1 MALSIRQRP
10 TATSSRTEAVLYAV
24 ATAPTV
30 SVELGGVVEYPPLP
44 PLRSV
49 DATPSAEEVASFSA
63 SLWSARLPHG
73 FGVASRRASSSYDRD
88 VLEYFTELA
97 QLEEQYASGLQRLNE
112 RRREVQYAS
121 TQHAWLAV
129 QQAVREA
136 AQSHRVFAGE
146 VLATV
151 VQPLKSAVSQARTH
165 EAESLSLSLAAL
177 DKVKQ
182 SRRRARDEAT
192 TYARLLHRYRKEAR
206 RENTRP
212 ATAPEA
218 VLLFE
223 AARSCADAVSAA
235 NASTAH
241 FETHVEAQAV
251 DALQE
256 HEERRLE
263 ALTSAFDAFAASTE
277 RSQVLSTASRAE
289 LRRASDA
296 VKVGDDIC
304 GFAATYA
311 SGAARATDPLVPP
324 SFCNELAEAA
334 EGFEHDQE
342 GFWGAL
348 LRPFRGLAA
357 SIFGDDGRDEFPAV
371 KHKPLTSTALDS
383 LAALGRQCSGDG
395 PEIVEIDGPEMTS
408 PRIVLCQGTPVF
420 TSPPPA
426 AAIEGWRVEEVGAE
440 GASAKGAKGAEGA
453 EGAASPAPVESGD
466 VELDDD
472 LDDLDDD
479 VAMHADRTP
488 VSQRGPSSPP
498 VVPQDASLKIR
509 HSLSTGER
517 EECRRERSAATKERP
532 VSARRRPEEAAPS
545 AIAEPAEA
553 SAARVAEATE
563 PTAAEA
569 SAASVAEATE
579 PTAAIAQ
586 IAAAEP
592 LAVAVDSAT
601 VAIREDSPKEALAS
615 LAPAP
620 PRAPSWAPD
629 APALPFSPSSIGR
642 RKSVAMLVKQ
652 RSDVPADEMEAI
664 LNSVD
669 ELVTSLGGAGLTL
682 GEELDIADDMIARL
696 AGGAVAGD
704 GGEQGS
710 SELDAGLDPATFEEG
725 EWFYQ
730 EANGDVSAPLTWDEM
745 RTLAGDAIILADM
758 CVASSNAFGQ
768 RSFPNLVN
776 GAPLRAPLRPSD
788 CPFESATDEL

>member
-1 MALSIRQRP
+1 MKRERS
-10 TATSSRTEAVLYAV
+10 TAASSSRTEAVLYAV

-112 RRREVQYAS
+112 RRREVQYVS

-151 VQPLKSAVSQARTH
+151 VQPLASAVSQARTH
-165 EAESLSLSLAAL
+165 EAESLSLSVAAL

-241 FETHVEAQAV
+241 FEIHVEALAV

-263 ALTSAFDAFAASTE
+263 ALTSAFDAFAASAE

-311 SGAARATDPLVPP
+311 SAAARSTDPLVPP

-426 AAIEGWRVEEVGAE
+426 AAIEGWRVEEVIAE
-440 GASAKGAKGAEGA
+440 GAAEEAAEGA
-453 EGAASPAPVESGD
+453 AEGTAEGMASPAPVESGD
-466 VELDDD
+466 AEFDDELDE
-472 LDDLDDD
+472 LDDD
-479 VAMHADRTP
+479 VAMHADRAPLSPPVNVNVSPQIPTTP
-488 VSQRGPSSPP
+488 SPQQVQP
-498 VVPQDASLKIR
+498 VVPQDSSLKIR

-532 VSARRRPEEAAPS
+532 LSARASRRRPEEEAPS
-545 AIAEPAEA
+545 AIAVASAEPAEA
-553 SAARVAEATE
+553 SAAPVAGESAAEAAEAAE
-563 PTAAEA
+563 PTAAH
-569 SAASVAEATE
+569 T
-579 PTAAIAQ
+579 Q
-586 IAAAEP
+586 IADAEP
-592 LAVAVDSAT
+592 MVVTVDSAT
-601 VAIREDSPKEALAS
+601 EALAS

-620 PRAPSWAPD
+620 ARSPSWAPD
-629 APALPFSPSSIGR
+629 APALPFSPSSSCR

-669 ELVTSLGGAGLTL
+669 ELVTKLGGAGLTL

-696 AGGAVAGD
+696 AGGAVVGD
-704 GGEQGS
+704 GGELGS
-710 SELDAGLDPATFEEG
+710 SELDAGLDPTTFEEG

-730 EANGDVSAPLTWDEM
+730 EANGDVSAPLTWAEM
-745 RTLAGDAIILADM
+745 RSLADDALILADM
-758 CVASSNAFGQ
+758 CVAASNA
-768 RSFPNLVN
+768 
-776 GAPLRAPLRPSD
+776 
-788 CPFESATDEL
+788 SAD

>member
-1 MALSIRQRP
+1 MALTMKRERS
-10 TATSSRTEAVLYAV
+10 TAASSSRTEAVLYAV

-112 RRREVQYAS
+112 RRREVQYVS

-241 FETHVEAQAV
+241 FEIHVEALAV

-263 ALTSAFDAFAASTE
+263 ALTSAFDAFAASAE

-311 SGAARATDPLVPP
+311 SAAARSTDPLVPP

-357 SIFGDDGRDEFPAV
+357 SIFGDDGRDEFPAM

-426 AAIEGWRVEEVGAE
+426 AAIEGWRVEEVIAE
-440 GASAKGAKGAEGA
+440 GAAEEAAEGT
-453 EGAASPAPVESGD
+453 ASPAPVESGD
-466 VELDDD
+466 AEFDDELDE
-472 LDDLDDD
+472 LDDD
-479 VAMHADRTP
+479 VAMHADRAP
-488 VSQRGPSSPP
+488 LSPP
-498 VVPQDASLKIR
+498 VNVNVSPQIPTTPSPQQVQPVMPQDSSLKIR

-532 VSARRRPEEAAPS
+532 LSARASRRRPEEEAPS
-545 AIAEPAEA
+545 AIAVASAEPAEA
-553 SAARVAEATE
+553 SAAPVAGESAAEAAEAAE
-563 PTAAEA
+563 PTAAH
-569 SAASVAEATE
+569 
-579 PTAAIAQ
+579 AQ
-586 IAAAEP
+586 IADAEP
-592 LAVAVDSAT
+592 MVVTVDSAT
-601 VAIREDSPKEALAS
+601 EALAS

-620 PRAPSWAPD
+620 ARSPSWAPD
-629 APALPFSPSSIGR
+629 APALPFSPSSSCR

-669 ELVTSLGGAGLTL
+669 ELVTKLGGAGLTL

-696 AGGAVAGD
+696 AGGAVVGD
-704 GGEQGS
+704 GGELGS
-710 SELDAGLDPATFEEG
+710 SELDAGLDPTTFEEG

-730 EANGDVSAPLTWDEM
+730 EANGDVSAPLTWAEM
-745 RTLAGDAIILADM
+745 RSLADDALILADM
-758 CVASSNAFGQ
+758 CVAASNA
-768 RSFPNLVN
+768 
-776 GAPLRAPLRPSD
+776 
-788 CPFESATDEL
+788 SAD

>member
-440 GASAKGAKGAEGA
+440 GA
-453 EGAASPAPVESGD
+453 ASPAPVESGD
-466 VELDDD
+466 VELDDE

-488 VSQRGPSSPP
+488 VSPRGPSSPP
-498 VVPQDASLKIR
+498 VGPQDSSLKIR

-532 VSARRRPEEAAPS
+532 VSARASRRRQEEAAPS

-553 SAARVAEATE
+553 SAA
-563 PTAAEA
+563 
-569 SAASVAEATE
+569 SVAEATE
-579 PTAAIAQ
+579 PTATIAQ

-592 LAVAVDSAT
+592 MAIAVDSAT
-601 VAIREDSPKEALAS
+601 VAIREDSPKEALAEKALAS

-758 CVASSNAFGQ
+758 CVASSNA
-768 RSFPNLVN
+768 LAN
-776 GAPLRAPLRPSD
+776 GAPLRAPLRVPLRPSD
-788 CPFESATDEL
+788 CL

>member
-1 MALSIRQRP
+1 MALAIRQRP

-112 RRREVQYAS
+112 RRREVQYVS

-151 VQPLKSAVSQARTH
+151 VQPLASAVSQARTH
-165 EAESLSLSLAAL
+165 EAESLSLSVAAL

-311 SGAARATDPLVPP
+311 SAAARASDPLVPP

-426 AAIEGWRVEEVGAE
+426 AAIEGWRVEEVIAE
-440 GASAKGAKGAEGA
+440 GAAEEAAEGA
-453 EGAASPAPVESGD
+453 AEGTAEGMASPAPVESGD
-466 VELDDD
+466 AEFDDELDE
-472 LDDLDDD
+472 LDDD
-479 VAMHADRTP
+479 VAMHADRAP
-488 VSQRGPSSPP
+488 LSPP
-498 VVPQDASLKIR
+498 VNVNVSPQIPTTPSPQQVQPVMPQDSSLKIR

-532 VSARRRPEEAAPS
+532 LSARASRRRPEEEAPS
-545 AIAEPAEA
+545 AIAVASAEPAEA
-553 SAARVAEATE
+553 SAAPVAGESAAETAETAE
-563 PTAAEA
+563 PTAAH
-569 SAASVAEATE
+569 
-579 PTAAIAQ
+579 AQ
-586 IAAAEP
+586 IADAEP
-592 LAVAVDSAT
+592 MVVTVDSAT
-601 VAIREDSPKEALAS
+601 EALAS

-620 PRAPSWAPD
+620 ARSPSWAPD
-629 APALPFSPSSIGR
+629 APALPFSPSSSCR

-669 ELVTSLGGAGLTL
+669 ELVTKLGGAGLTL

-696 AGGAVAGD
+696 AGGAVVGD
-704 GGEQGS
+704 GGELGS
-710 SELDAGLDPATFEEG
+710 SELDAGLDPTTFEEG

-730 EANGDVSAPLTWDEM
+730 EANGDVSAPLTWAEM
-745 RTLAGDAIILADM
+745 RSLADDALILADM
-758 CVASSNAFGQ
+758 CVAASNA
-768 RSFPNLVN
+768 
-776 GAPLRAPLRPSD
+776 
-788 CPFESATDEL
+788 SAD